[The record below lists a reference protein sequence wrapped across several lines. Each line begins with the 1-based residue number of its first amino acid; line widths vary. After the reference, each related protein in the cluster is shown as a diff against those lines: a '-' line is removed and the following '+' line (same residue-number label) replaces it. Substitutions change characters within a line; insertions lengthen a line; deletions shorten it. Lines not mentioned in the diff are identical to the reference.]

1 MFEFILF
8 VCSFF
13 LSTKWTSEV
22 RPFPIMLVK
31 LAFYTPNAGF
41 CLNNAQIMII
51 LKIIHL
57 WFETCFDLF
66 WRKIH
71 TRHPAAL
78 YVNWIKWKTFFCFY
92 LLLCNIV
99 YFLQMCLV
107 LYNTTLALC
116 LFLLWRILYV
126 FHDVLN
132 AFIACFTAILHL
144 FASSKLGRNIIFSW
158 LGHIFYCDRTQ
169 VSRILPL
176 LQQ

>member
-1 MFEFILF
+1 MLRLW
-8 VCSFF
+8 SF
-13 LSTKWTSEV
+13 
-22 RPFPIMLVK
+22 
-31 LAFYTPNAGF
+31 
-41 CLNNAQIMII
+41 

-57 WFETCFDLF
+57 WFEICFDLF

-78 YVNWIKWKTFFCFY
+78 YVDWIKWKTFFCFY

-107 LYNTTLALC
+107 LYNTTLALF
-116 LFLLWRILYV
+116 LFLLWRILYA

-144 FASSKLGRNIIFSW
+144 FAWAEYHILLTRAHFLLRPDSGIENTPFAAAVNGCTERTCFTSEALLWPLSYFVMMVKLTHLVLIFSKD
-158 LGHIFYCDRTQ
+158 HA
-169 VSRILPL
+169 
-176 LQQ
+176 

>member
-1 MFEFILF
+1 
-8 VCSFF
+8 
-13 LSTKWTSEV
+13 
-22 RPFPIMLVK
+22 MLVK

-51 LKIIHL
+51 FENYTPLVWNML
-57 WFETCFDLF
+57 WLF

-116 LFLLWRILYV
+116 LFLLWRILYA

-144 FASSKLGRNIIFSW
+144 FACNKLGRNIIFSW
-158 LGHIFYCDRTQ
+158 LGHIFYGDRTR

>member
-1 MFEFILF
+1 MHRLW
-8 VCSFF
+8 SF
-13 LSTKWTSEV
+13 
-22 RPFPIMLVK
+22 
-31 LAFYTPNAGF
+31 
-41 CLNNAQIMII
+41 

-116 LFLLWRILYV
+116 LFLLWRILYA

-169 VSRILPL
+169 VSRYSLCCSSKWLHRENL
-176 LQQ
+176 LYFWSPSLTFKLLRDDGEADPYCSDF